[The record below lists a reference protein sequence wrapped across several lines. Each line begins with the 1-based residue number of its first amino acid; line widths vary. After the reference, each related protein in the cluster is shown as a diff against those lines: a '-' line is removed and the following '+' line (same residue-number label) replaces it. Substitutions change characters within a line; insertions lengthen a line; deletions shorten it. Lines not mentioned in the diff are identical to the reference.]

1 MVETRNISLGGLL
14 FHVELPAFEH
24 LTAYLAELKDV
35 LAGTEGA
42 DEIVQEV
49 EHRLA
54 ELFQL
59 ALNEVNRAVTLD
71 DVTRACTQLGDP
83 SEFQEGDP
91 VQADGDSRQKGQTGS
106 NGRGNRKNQRRLFR
120 DPDDNVFGG
129 VAAGLAHRLDLDP
142 VIVRAIFL
150 VLGIFSGTGIPIYL
164 LLWAIIP
171 KARTAADRLAMKGDP
186 VTVESI
192 RSTVEDQLRHARE
205 KLEEP
210 YVQNGFTRLQHFVRR
225 FFTHTLPAILR
236 GIGKVLLWLVILSV
250 VLGLL
255 AIGALGFSALFGSHW
270 NPFS

>member
-14 FHVELPAFEH
+14 FHVELPAFEQ

-54 ELFQL
+54 ELFQQ

-83 SEFQEGDP
+83 AAFKEDEATE
-91 VQADGDSRQKGQTGS
+91 ADGNTTRDEHEEKGQ
-106 NGRGNRKNQRRLFR
+106 GRTRRRLFR

-129 VAAGLAHRLDLDP
+129 VAAGIAHRLDIDP
-142 VIVRAIFL
+142 VIVRAIFF
-150 VLGIFSGTGIPIYL
+150 VLGVFSGTGIPVYL
-164 LLWAIIP
+164 ILWAVMP
-171 KARTAADRLAMKGDP
+171 KARTAADRLSMKGDP
-186 VTVESI
+186 VTVDSI
-192 RSTVEDQLRHARE
+192 RSTVEEQLKQARE

-210 YVQNGFTRLQHFVRR
+210 YVQNGFTRLKLFVRR
-225 FFTHTLPAILR
+225 LFTHTLPAILR
-236 GIGKVLLWLVILSV
+236 GIGKVLLWMVIFSV

-255 AIGALGFSALFGSHW
+255 AFGALGFSALFGGHW

>member
-14 FHVELPAFEH
+14 FHVELPAFEQ
-24 LTAYLAELKDV
+24 LTAYLAELKEV

-54 ELFQL
+54 ELFQQ

-83 SEFQEGDP
+83 SEFQEEDTVQGDG
-91 VQADGDSRQKGQTGS
+91 AYRQKGKAGS
-106 NGRGNRKNQRRLFR
+106 NDNGKNQRRLFR

-129 VAAGLAHRLDLDP
+129 VAAGLAHRFDLDP
-142 VIVRAIFL
+142 VIVRAIFF
-150 VLGIFSGTGIPIYL
+150 VLGIFSGTGILFYL

-171 KARTAADRLAMKGDP
+171 KARTAADRLAMKGAP

-210 YVQNGFTRLQHFVRR
+210 YVQNGFTRLKHFVRR
-225 FFTHTLPAILR
+225 LFTQTLPAILR
-236 GIGKVLLWLVILSV
+236 GIGKVLLWMVILSV